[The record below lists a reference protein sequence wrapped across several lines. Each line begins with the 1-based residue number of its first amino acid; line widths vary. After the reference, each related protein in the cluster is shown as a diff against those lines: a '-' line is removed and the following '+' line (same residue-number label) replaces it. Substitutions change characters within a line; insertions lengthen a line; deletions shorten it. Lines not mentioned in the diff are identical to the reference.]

1 MILTLNQEVA
11 EQPIRAGYIALLN
24 PGAKYQNRKKGMCFQ
39 DDLRAA
45 KRVRIGLTFNFIL

>member
-39 DDLRAA
+39 DDLRDS
-45 KRVRIGLTFNFIL
+45 